1 MLRRPTPR
9 TVRRLALAS
18 VVANSAIVV
27 TGGAV
32 RLTASGLGCPTWP
45 RCTATTYTPTAEYA
59 VHGVIEF
66 GNRLLTFVLT
76 AVVLAC
82 LVAVWRQRPVRPG
95 MRRLAGLVFV
105 GIPAQAL
112 LGGVTVLT
120 GLNPWSVMAHFLLSM
135 VLIALAV
142 VLHQRAREGDLP
154 ARPVV
159 GEPLRR
165 LAAGLLALVAATL
178 VAGTVVTGSGPHS
191 GDPAAGRTGLDP
203 ELVSQVHG
211 NLVVALIGLTV
222 VLYVSLR
229 RSGAPRAA
237 VRATGVLLG
246 VELAQGAL
254 GVAQYVTDLPVLL
267 VGLHL
272 LGACLVLIAAVQAVL
287 ALRDRGPGDE
297 PPGPAEAGDDGRG
310 RRAGRVVLLAHAR
323 QDEDLVVHGQPEQER
338 EDQHGQPEGDRPCR
352 RDVEQRL
359 RSRGPAAR
367 RRRPPRTPPPATPG

>member
-1 MLRRPTPR
+1 MLRRPSPR

-45 RCTATTYTPTAEYA
+45 RCTSTSYTPTAEYA

-76 AVVLAC
+76 AIVAAC

-95 MRRLAGLVFV
+95 MRALATAVFL

-120 GLNPWSVMAHFLLSM
+120 GLNPWTVMAHFLLSM

-154 ARPVV
+154 ARPLVAK
-159 GEPLRR
+159 PLRT
-165 LAAGLLALVAATL
+165 LASLLLVLVAATL
-178 VAGTVVTGSGPHS
+178 VVGTVVTGSGPHS
-191 GDPAAGRTGLDP
+191 GDPEAGRTGLDP
-203 ELVSQVHG
+203 AAMSQLHADLVFL
-211 NLVVALIGLTV
+211 LVGVTVAFWLAL
-222 VLYVSLR
+222 
-229 RSGAPRAA
+229 
-237 VRATGVLLG
+237 RATGGPSRPMGVLLV
-246 VELAQGAL
+246 VELAQGVI
-254 GVAQYVTDLPVLL
+254 GFVQYWTDLPVLL

-272 LGACLVLIAAVQAVL
+272 VGACLVLVTAVQAVL
-287 ALRDRGPGDE
+287 ALRDRGPLG
-297 PPGPAEAGDDGRG
+297 A
-310 RRAGRVVLLAHAR
+310 V
-323 QDEDLVVHGQPEQER
+323 PE
-338 EDQHGQPEGDRPCR
+338 
-352 RDVEQRL
+352 
-359 RSRGPAAR
+359 PAA
-367 RRRPPRTPPPATPG
+367 PARELAPA